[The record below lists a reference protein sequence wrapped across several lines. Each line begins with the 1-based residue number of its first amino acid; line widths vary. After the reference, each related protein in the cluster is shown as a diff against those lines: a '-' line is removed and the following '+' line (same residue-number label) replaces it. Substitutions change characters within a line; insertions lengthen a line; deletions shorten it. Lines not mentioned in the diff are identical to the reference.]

1 MRVAIAIL
9 LAGLVLAAQAAA
21 EQKSE
26 PADKDNFFKRAARV
40 IGHDAKTGAKQAGQS
55 AKQTGQAI
63 GHGTAK
69 AVTDIGHA
77 MKESAERT
85 KKAAQDTFK

>member
-1 MRVAIAIL
+1 MRMMIAL
-9 LAGLVLAAQAAA
+9 FAAGLTLSALAADA
-21 EQKSE
+21 QKSE
-26 PADKDNFFKRAARV
+26 PADKDNFFKRAVKV
-40 IGHDAKTGAKQAGQS
+40 IGHDAKTGAKEAAQS
-55 AKQTGQAI
+55 FKQTGKAI

-85 KKAAQDTFK
+85 KKAAQETVK

>member
-1 MRVAIAIL
+1 MRVAIAML
-9 LAGLVLAAQAAA
+9 VASLVLGARAAD
-21 EQKSE
+21 EHKSE

-55 AKQTGQAI
+55 IKQTGKAI
-63 GHGTAK
+63 GHGSGK
-69 AVTDIGHA
+69 VVRDIGHA
-77 MKESAERT
+77 MKESAAKT